1 MFSKPDFSV
10 FTNYMIISLRGL
22 PGAGKSTIGKLLAGK
37 LGCPFYEMDDYIPT
51 DLKEKI
57 KAGNLLTET
66 EVTLFFSDFI
76 AVLRQRSAK
85 GNLVVSGCFSKKTCC
100 KP

>member
-1 MFSKPDFSV
+1 
-10 FTNYMIISLRGL
+10 
-22 PGAGKSTIGKLLAGK
+22 
-37 LGCPFYEMDDYIPT
+37 MDDYIPT

-57 KAGNLLTET
+57 KAGNLLTEA

-85 GNLVVSGCFSKKTCC
+85 GNGCFSKKKYTLIHL
-100 KP
+100 KPLEQ